1 MTREKLTISLNYLF
15 LVLVSLLMLVPF
27 FWLLSMSF
35 KLRGEMFSWPPTLI
49 PRQFTLVNYLN
60 AAGSLSFLRSY
71 RNSLIISLSDVVL
84 GLVVCSLAGFAFAK
98 YEFRFKSV
106 LFSVVLVSMMIP
118 FHIVVIPLYLEMK
131 KFGLY
136 DTYWGVILPFLP
148 KAFGVFFMKQYLQ
161 KMPDEVLDAARIDGA
176 NDYFIWLNV
185 VVPLSKP
192 AFGVLACLF
201 FVENWNMLIWPM
213 IVLQS
218 QRKQTLQIFL
228 QSLIGVYRVDYGV
241 LLAGST
247 LAILPIFILF
257 LAMQKQI
264 VHGLTAGAVRE

>member
-1 MTREKLTISLNYLF
+1 MNRGRAITSLNYLF
-15 LVLVSLLMLVPF
+15 LILVSLLILLPF

-35 KLRGEMFSWPPTLI
+35 KFRSEMFAWPPTFV
-49 PRQFTLVNYLN
+49 PRQFTLANYLN
-60 AAGSLSFLRSY
+60 AAKDLFFLRSY
-71 RNSLIISLSDVVL
+71 RNSLIIGLSDVVL

-98 YEFRFKSV
+98 YDFRFKSL
-106 LFSVVLVSMMIP
+106 LFSIVLVSMMIP

-148 KAFGVFFMKQYLQ
+148 KAFGVFFMKQFLQ
-161 KMPDEVLDAARIDGA
+161 KMPEEVLDAARIDGA
-176 NDYFIWLNV
+176 NEYFIWLNV

-213 IVLQS
+213 IILQS
-218 QRKQTLQIFL
+218 QHKQTLQIYL
-228 QSLIGVYRVDYGV
+228 QSLIGVYRVDYGI
-241 LLAGST
+241 LMAGST

-257 LAMQKQI
+257 LVMQKQI
-264 VHGLTAGAVRE
+264 VQGLTAGAVRE